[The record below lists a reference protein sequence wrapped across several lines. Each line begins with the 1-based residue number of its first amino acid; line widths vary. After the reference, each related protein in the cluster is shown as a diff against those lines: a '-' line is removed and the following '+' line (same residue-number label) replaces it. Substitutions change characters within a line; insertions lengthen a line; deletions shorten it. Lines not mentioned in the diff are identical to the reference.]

1 MMMVVVMVAV
11 IPNSP
16 HRSAGLPT
24 SLSPSPCLNLKSKP
38 LQRMCPLPFLP
49 PPLSPLAANLMLS
62 FPTQDKYPQVQMT
75 QCHGIKMSCTL

>member
-1 MMMVVVMVAV
+1 MMVVVVVVVV
-11 IPNSP
+11 IPDSP
-16 HRSAGLPT
+16 PQICRPPHIPISISMPH
-24 SLSPSPCLNLKSKP
+24 KSKP